1 MKYGLEKITH
11 ALTSHLIWQSFP
23 TTLVLLG
30 LGGGVLF
37 TSAWL
42 NLHTRDP
49 NSCWPPSATTT
60 GIGRQSTG
68 AGRGSCSKTLVA
80 LRCLAIS
87 PGVSCQRMWAVHTY
101 KHSSS
106 SHNNS
111 ICVIHQIGSNAPLG
125 ERRIAFFWVLI
136 CSQNPLKTQDIAA
149 GEPSSPGFRISRP
162 SPSSP
167 RIISPSSEHRGHF
180 AVLNSITRASG

>member
-68 AGRGSCSKTLVA
+68 AGRGSCFKTLVT
-80 LRCLAIS
+80 LRCLAIG

-101 KHSSS
+101 KRSSS

-125 ERRIAFFWVLI
+125 ERRTAFFFFL
-136 CSQNPLKTQDIAA
+136 
-149 GEPSSPGFRISRP
+149 SS
-162 SPSSP
+162 
-167 RIISPSSEHRGHF
+167 F
-180 AVLNSITRASG
+180 AVRILWKHRTLQLENLPLQGSAFLGLHPAALR